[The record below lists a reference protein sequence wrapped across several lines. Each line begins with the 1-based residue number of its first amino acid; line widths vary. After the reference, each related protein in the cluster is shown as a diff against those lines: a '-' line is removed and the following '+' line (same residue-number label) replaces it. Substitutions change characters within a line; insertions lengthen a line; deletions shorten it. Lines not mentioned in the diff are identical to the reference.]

1 MNEKLAEKLVAWQI
15 KHHYLSSEEKR
26 LYQYAYELLIGQ
38 AVNLLIAGLLAVLF
52 HAYVTV
58 AVFLLAFIPLRSY
71 AGGHHADSSNVCT
84 IISALMI
91 CLVCVLSGSV
101 PEDTAL
107 PLGMVTAVVSGVPVF
122 LLAPVADQK
131 KPLDEEEKR
140 RYGRRSRVIW
150 GLEPVVWTACCCR
163 RMYSICFAV
172 LYAHLSAAILLCAGV
187 VKNKRKQE

>member
-1 MNEKLAEKLVAWQI
+1 MK
-15 KHHYLSSEEKR
+15 KR
-26 LYQYAYELLIGQ
+26 A
-38 AVNLLIAGLLAVLF
+38 AVLLLA
-52 HAYVTV
+52 
-58 AVFLLAFIPLRSY
+58 I
-71 AGGHHADSSNVCT
+71 
-84 IISALMI
+84 
-91 CLVCVLSGSV
+91 
-101 PEDTAL
+101 
-107 PLGMVTAVVSGVPVF
+107 

-150 GLEPVVWTACCCR
+150 GLETVVWTACCCR